1 MFLKGLSQSV
11 RIIAKGFKLS
21 LTPNIEF
28 PVCNI
33 YSTTYIALG
42 FLKVYSSK
50 LKQNPFHYNLL
61 GDGWGGGVENGRT

>member
-1 MFLKGLSQSV
+1 MFLKGLSQIV

-28 PVCNI
+28 PVCNL
-33 YSTTYIALG
+33 YSTTNIALG

-50 LKQNPFHYNLL
+50 LVENPFHYNLL
-61 GDGWGGGVENGRT
+61 GDG